1 MAVGHRRPMRPMP
14 QAAHGAAVATQVQP
28 PDSGAAPPQQ
38 RGARLAQE
46 RPLAWRLVLKRHHD
60 RGSMPDGQQ
69 PVPPWP
75 ANDALAH
82 WWAPQPAFQ
91 PLAPLLQAQ
100 TQAGTL
106 DTLRAAPQ
114 PPAPVAPQTSSAQPA
129 PLPAH

>member
-1 MAVGHRRPMRPMP
+1 MAFSL
-14 QAAHGAAVATQVQP
+14 AASLAFLAA
-28 PDSGAAPPQQ
+28 SRAA
-38 RGARLAQE
+38 L
-46 RPLAWRLVLKRHHD
+46 
-60 RGSMPDGQQ
+60 
-69 PVPPWP
+69 P